1 MRNPIKLG
9 KMCVGGVILTTVGF
23 LEAQDVMFINNINK
37 IRVFKLI
44 YPIIID
50 KIVCP
55 MDIPA
60 RNFRKII

>member
-1 MRNPIKLG
+1 M
-9 KMCVGGVILTTVGF
+9 TTVGF